1 MPYEQLIQSVDECA
15 EDKVRTIKERASR
28 RAAEI
33 NDDVSGEE
41 TRIKKKHEEAARTAV
56 EIERGRL
63 VAQAIKETRMQ
74 LIHAK
79 DEVYQKAFTGA
90 KERLSHVRTEAHYAS
105 DFKKMLQEAASE
117 LEGESL
123 VLSIDKRDEALCKK
137 LVPELNLNCGIVTDI
152 TTDGGLDVS
161 TKDGRF
167 VIKNTIESRLERSK
181 VLIKQEIFATLY
193 GDQGGV

>member
-15 EDKVRTIKERASR
+15 EDKIRTIKERASR

-33 NDDVSGEE
+33 NDDVAGEE
-41 TRIKKKHEEAARTAV
+41 TRIKRKHEEAARTAV
-56 EIERGRL
+56 ETERGRL

-90 KERLSHVRTEAHYAS
+90 KEQLSRLRTEAHYAS

-152 TTDGGLDVS
+152 ITDGGLEVS

-181 VLIKQEIFATLY
+181 VLIKPEIFATLY
-193 GDQGGV
+193 GDLGGV

>member
-15 EDKVRTIKERASR
+15 EDKVRMIRERATR

-33 NDDVSGEE
+33 HDEAAVKEK
-41 TRIKKKHEEAARTAV
+41 RIKQKHEEAARTAV
-56 EIERGRL
+56 ETERGRS
-63 VAQAIKETRMQ
+63 VAQVKKETRMQ

-90 KERLSHVRTEAHYAS
+90 KEKLSHLRTEAHYAS
-105 DFKKMLQEAASE
+105 DFKKMLQEAVSE

-123 VLSIDKRDEALCKK
+123 ILRIDKRDEALCKK
-137 LVPELNLNCGIVTDI
+137 LVSELNLNCGIVTDI
-152 TTDGGLDVS
+152 TTDGGLEVS

-181 VLIKQEIFATLY
+181 VLIKPEIFATLY
-193 GDQGGV
+193 GDLGGV

>member
-15 EDKVRTIKERASR
+15 EDKVRTIRERATR

-33 NDDVSGEE
+33 HDEAAVKEK
-41 TRIKKKHEEAARTAV
+41 RIKQKHEEAARTAV
-56 EIERGRL
+56 ETERGRS
-63 VAQAIKETRMQ
+63 VAQVKKETRMQ

-90 KERLSHVRTEAHYAS
+90 KEKLSHLRTEAHYAS
-105 DFKKMLQEAASE
+105 DFKKMLQEAVSE

-123 VLSIDKRDEALCKK
+123 ILRIDKRDEALCKK
-137 LVPELNLNCGIVTDI
+137 LVSELNLNCGIVTDI
-152 TTDGGLDVS
+152 ITDGGLEVS

-181 VLIKQEIFATLY
+181 VLIKPEIFATLY
-193 GDQGGV
+193 GDLGGV

>member
-15 EDKVRTIKERASR
+15 EDKVRMIRERATR

-33 NDDVSGEE
+33 HDEAAVKEK
-41 TRIKKKHEEAARTAV
+41 RIKQKHEEAARTAV
-56 EIERGRL
+56 ETERGRS
-63 VAQAIKETRMQ
+63 VAQVKKETRMQ

-90 KERLSHVRTEAHYAS
+90 KEKLSHLRTEAHYAS
-105 DFKKMLQEAASE
+105 DFKKMLQEAVSE

-123 VLSIDKRDEALCKK
+123 ILRIDKRDEALCKK
-137 LVPELNLNCGIVTDI
+137 LVSELNLNCGIVTDI
-152 TTDGGLDVS
+152 ITDGGLDVS

-181 VLIKQEIFATLY
+181 VLIKPEIFATLY
-193 GDQGGV
+193 GDLGGV

>member
-15 EDKVRTIKERASR
+15 QDKIRTIKERATR
-28 RAAEI
+28 RAGEI
-33 NDDVSGEE
+33 HNEAAGKKK
-41 TRIKKKHEEAARTAV
+41 RIKQKHEEAARATV
-56 EIERGRL
+56 ETERGRL
-63 VAQAIKETRMQ
+63 IAQVKKETRMQ
-74 LIHAK
+74 LIRAK

-90 KERLSHVRTEAHYAS
+90 NEKLSCLRTEAHYAN
-105 DFKKMLQEAASE
+105 DFKKMLQETVSA

-152 TTDGGLDVS
+152 TTAGGMDVS

-167 VIKNTIESRLERSK
+167 VIKNTIESRLERAK
-181 VLIKQEIFATLY
+181 VLIKPEIFATLY

>member
-15 EDKVRTIKERASR
+15 EDKCRTIKERTTR
-28 RAAEI
+28 RVAEI
-33 NDDVSGEE
+33 HDEAAGKEK
-41 TRIKKKHEEAARTAV
+41 RIKQKHEEAARTAV
-56 EIERGRL
+56 EKERGRS
-63 VAQAIKETRMQ
+63 VAQVKKETRMQ
-74 LIHAK
+74 LVHAK

-90 KERLSHVRTEAHYAS
+90 KEKISRLRTDAHYAS
-105 DFKKMLQEAASE
+105 DFTKMLQEAARE

-123 VLSIDKRDEALCKK
+123 VISIDKRDEALCKK
-137 LVPELNLNCGIVTDI
+137 LVPELNLNCRVVADI

-167 VIKNTIESRLERSK
+167 IIKNTIESRLERAK
-181 VLIKQEIFATLY
+181 VLIKPEIFATLY

>member
-15 EDKVRTIKERASR
+15 EDKIRTIRERTTR

-33 NDDVSGEE
+33 HDEAAGKEKQ
-41 TRIKKKHEEAARTAV
+41 IKQKHEETARTAV
-56 EIERGRL
+56 ETERGRS
-63 VAQAIKETRMQ
+63 VAQVKKETRMQ

-79 DEVYQKAFTGA
+79 DDVYQKAFTGA
-90 KERLSHVRTEAHYAS
+90 KDHLSRLRTDAHYAS

-123 VLSIDKRDEALCKK
+123 VLRIDKRDEALCKK
-137 LVPELNLNCGIVTDI
+137 LVTELNLNCGIVTNI
-152 TTDGGLDVS
+152 TTDGGLEVN

-167 VIKNTIESRLERSK
+167 VIKNTIESRLERAK
-181 VLIKQEIFATLY
+181 VLIKPEIFAILY

>member
-15 EDKVRTIKERASR
+15 EDKVRTIRERATR

-33 NDDVSGEE
+33 HDE
-41 TRIKKKHEEAARTAV
+41 TAGKEKRIKQKHEEAARTAV
-56 EIERGRL
+56 ETERGRS
-63 VAQAIKETRMQ
+63 VAQVKKETRMQ
-74 LIHAK
+74 LIRAK

-90 KERLSHVRTEAHYAS
+90 NEKLSRLRTEAHYAN
-105 DFKKMLQEAASE
+105 DFKKMLQETVSA

-137 LVPELNLNCGIVTDI
+137 LVPELNLNCGIVPDI
-152 TTDGGLDVS
+152 TTAGGLDVS

-167 VIKNTIESRLERSK
+167 AIKNTIESRLERAK
-181 VLIKQEIFATLY
+181 VLIKPEIFATLY

>member
-15 EDKVRTIKERASR
+15 EDKVRMIRERATR

-33 NDDVSGEE
+33 HDEAAVKEK
-41 TRIKKKHEEAARTAV
+41 RIKQKHEEAARTAV
-56 EIERGRL
+56 ETERGRS
-63 VAQAIKETRMQ
+63 VAQVKKETRMQ

-90 KERLSHVRTEAHYAS
+90 KEKLSHLRTEAHYAS
-105 DFKKMLQEAASE
+105 DFKKMLQEAVSE

-123 VLSIDKRDEALCKK
+123 ILRIDKRDEALCKK
-137 LVPELNLNCGIVTDI
+137 LVAELNLNCGIVTDI
-152 TTDGGLDVS
+152 TTDGGLEVS

-181 VLIKQEIFATLY
+181 VLIKPEIFATLY
-193 GDQGGV
+193 GDLGGV